1 MADRRQARL
10 ATANKRE
17 ACIATWH
24 GLEEQK
30 NAGLCGQVRYYHYIL
45 GINGAGHCSS
55 ATNSMK
61 KKQYIVYR
69 NGEKKRI
76 RGAAPCH
83 WPLCLCGLVSWGPRP
98 SGRRAIIRRP
108 RPHRPRRRTTWL
120 TLTLSLYCARP
131 HVYLSVAHPSLV
143 HVPKRLVYFRFLIQD
158 VFVGCPVSKTFFFVS
173 ISLSRS
179 VDDIIPVP
187 DPTISFFF

>member
-1 MADRRQARL
+1 MDGTWQIGGRHGWPPQIKERL
-10 ATANKRE
+10 ALQPGTGMAWKNRKML
-17 ACIATWH
+17 ACV
-24 GLEEQK
+24 
-30 NAGLCGQVRYYHYIL
+30 VRSGTTTIL

-61 KKQYIVYR
+61 KKQYVVYR
-69 NGEKKRI
+69 NGEKERS

-83 WPLCLCGLVSWGPRP
+83 WPLCLCGLVSWGPRR

-173 ISLSRS
+173 ISLGQW
-179 VDDIIPVP
+179 
-187 DPTISFFF
+187 TT

>member
-1 MADRRQARL
+1 MAQA
-10 ATANKRE
+10 
-17 ACIATWH
+17 IAAQPQTP
-24 GLEEQK
+24 
-30 NAGLCGQVRYYHYIL
+30 R
-45 GINGAGHCSS
+45 
-55 ATNSMK
+55 
-61 KKQYIVYR
+61 
-69 NGEKKRI
+69 EKKNNI
-76 RGAAPCH
+76 LYIEMEKNRGSEERPHATGL

-143 HVPKRLVYFRFLIQD
+143 HVPKRLVCFRFFIQD

-173 ISLSRS
+173 ISLSLSRS

-187 DPTISFFF
+187 DPTIPFFF

>member
-1 MADRRQARL
+1 MAADRRQARL

-69 NGEKKRI
+69 NGEKERS

-83 WPLCLCGLVSWGPRP
+83 WPVASVSLRVGLVGPPRP

-131 HVYLSVAHPSLV
+131 HVYLSVAHPKLGSCAQ
-143 HVPKRLVYFRFLIQD
+143 KAC
-158 VFVGCPVSKTFFFVS
+158 VF
-173 ISLSRS
+173 
-179 VDDIIPVP
+179 
-187 DPTISFFF
+187 